1 MGFFNRNKPTEA
13 VKIQRPIVVQPA
25 DLGGFDARLEAVL
38 RVLYGTSD
46 AAIRGAIRS
55 LSESVG
61 GSDPWSVG
69 FQQGDSTR
77 LWRWSAQACALA
89 NEQGEYGL
97 APRVSIVTL
106 WWKMTS
112 PKMTINDFADMWLD
126 PIPADAEQA
135 IWQATAEAIS
145 HLADDYTVAQTA
157 NEMITAGMVRRNV
170 EATISA

>member
-1 MGFFNRNKPTEA
+1 MGFFSRDKPSQAPKVE
-13 VKIQRPIVVQPA
+13 RPIVVQPA
-25 DLGGFDARLEAVL
+25 DLAGFSAGLEAL
-38 RVLYGTSD
+38 MRVLYGPSD
-46 AAIRGAIRS
+46 AAIRGAIRA

-69 FQQGDSTR
+69 FQPGDSTR
-77 LWRWSAQACALA
+77 LWRWSAQACPLA

-97 APRVSIVTL
+97 APRVSIFTL

-126 PIPADAEQA
+126 PIPPDAEQA

-157 NEMITAGMVRRNV
+157 NEVITAGMVRRTV
-170 EATISA
+170 EASIGV